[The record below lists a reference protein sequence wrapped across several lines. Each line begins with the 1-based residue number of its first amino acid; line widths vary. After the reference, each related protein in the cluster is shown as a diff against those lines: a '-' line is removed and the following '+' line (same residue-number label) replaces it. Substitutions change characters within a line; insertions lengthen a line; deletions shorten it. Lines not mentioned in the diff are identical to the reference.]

1 MKYAVS
7 PEGVAELKKM
17 SAAVIAG
24 AEEIKSLVSGVQAV
38 ADEHSTTLGPHISSL
53 NDVLDQV
60 RSAEEAAVEP
70 VEGVSHALN
79 EVADKYEDVIGNDP
93 FS

>member
-24 AEEIKSLVSGVQAV
+24 AEEIKSLVQAVRAV
-38 ADEHSTTLGPHISSL
+38 ADEHSRTLGPHIETL
-53 NDVLDQV
+53 ENALDEI
-60 RSAEEAAVEP
+60 RTAEEAAVEP

-79 EVADKYEDVIGNDP
+79 DVASKYEDVIGNNL
-93 FS
+93 FA

>member
-24 AEEIKSLVSGVQAV
+24 AEEIKSLVQAVQVV
-38 ADEHSTTLGPHISSL
+38 ADEHNNTLGPHISSL
-53 NDVLDQV
+53 EDALDQIRV
-60 RSAEEAAVEP
+60 AEEAAVEP

-79 EVADKYEDVIGNDP
+79 DVAGKYEDVIGNNP